1 MKKYFN
7 RSYMMAIGILAIIVS
22 AVFVHF
28 TAGTEAR
35 TFGYL
40 GMSSS
45 VFGLII
51 ASQIPESSRGG
62 PS

>member
-1 MKKYFN
+1 
-7 RSYMMAIGILAIIVS
+7 MMAIGILAIIVS